1 LQYLLLSERRKPSE
15 FLQLSLEYDNF
26 LNPIILLLKIVLIQP
41 HIRFYLEGYVA
52 DLIKFYS
59 VYEETECQAF
69 INFLDVLN
77 VTLAIFDEDTDY
89 SLIKMKNI
97 ENDLTDINLDNY
109 RVFSQLKRIV
119 DRGKQPVDQEDT
131 TETLNF

>member
-1 LQYLLLSERRKPSE
+1 M
-15 FLQLSLEYDNF
+15 
-26 LNPIILLLKIVLIQP
+26 
-41 HIRFYLEGYVA
+41 A

>member
-1 LQYLLLSERRKPSE
+1 
-15 FLQLSLEYDNF
+15 
-26 LNPIILLLKIVLIQP
+26 
-41 HIRFYLEGYVA
+41 
-52 DLIKFYS
+52 
-59 VYEETECQAF
+59 
-69 INFLDVLN
+69 
-77 VTLAIFDEDTDY
+77 
-89 SLIKMKNI
+89 MKNI